1 MQIKKNYRP
10 WLVLWTAVILSS
22 PVQAQLRAK
31 TYKKIPLLQLQD
43 TAFRCTIIG
52 KEVYL
57 DGDIYLGDT
66 TALNRLQQLA
76 FGLAIDD
83 SWLLQTRWKNSLV
96 PVLVDNNFQVS
107 EKNSIIEGL
116 NEIMAATNIAFK
128 LRSTETDYIF
138 YKKVSE
144 EELGFKGGR
153 SPVGRQ
159 GNMQEI
165 RISAMSKN
173 VAKHETLHSLGFFHE
188 QSRPD
193 RDDFVTIQ
201 TKNIQKGAEGNF
213 DKHIFFVKPIG
224 GYDFMSIMH
233 YGARDF
239 GIPDND
245 NFPKQTIKKKSNPD
259 DTIMRGEDL
268 SRRDIAAVNT
278 IYPLRGS
285 PRTPLP
291 VFTDLYGDN
300 EAWTDEAYYG
310 SKGTYL
316 ADVTGDG
323 RADAIVVND
332 GGITV
337 RRSQNGAFASNE
349 SWTGSAFFGEKSTH
363 FADVTGDG
371 KADCIAVN
379 LMGISVAISTGNAF
393 APAITWYNGQ
403 ISDTKGAYFADVTGD
418 GKADAI
424 SVSSTGIQV
433 HRSTGVGFA
442 APGSWTNSAYF
453 GTRGIYF
460 ADVTGDRKAD
470 AIVVN
475 DGGVTVRRSNG
486 TSFTDNETWTNN
498 PYYGNRGNYF
508 ADVTG
513 DGKADAIVV
522 NNDGVTVRRAGTNS
536 FLTNETGTGNP
547 YYSERL
553 MLFADLNGDRKADAI
568 VINNANV
575 VAKRAR

>member
-1 MQIKKNYRP
+1 MQIKKSYRP
-10 WLVLWTAVILSS
+10 WFTLCAAIILCGTLH
-22 PVQAQLRAK
+22 AQQKAK
-31 TYKKIPLLQLQD
+31 TYRKIPLLQLQD

-57 DGDIYLGDT
+57 GGDMHLGDT
-66 TALNRLQQLA
+66 AALNRLQQLSFA
-76 FGLAIDD
+76 LVVDD
-83 SWLLQTRWKNSLV
+83 NWIIQTRWKNSLV
-96 PVLVDNNFQVS
+96 PVVIDNNFQVS
-107 EKNSIIEGL
+107 EKNAIVESL
-116 NEIMAATNIAFK
+116 NEMMAATNIAFK
-128 LRSTETDYIF
+128 IRSTETDYIF
-138 YKKVSE
+138 YKKVSVQ
-144 EELGFKGGR
+144 ELGFSGGA

-165 RISAMSKN
+165 KISSVSKN
-173 VAKHETLHSLGFFHE
+173 VVKHETLHSLGFFHE

-193 RDDFVTIQ
+193 RDDFVTIL
-201 TKNIQKGAEGNF
+201 TNNIIKDAAGNF
-213 DKHIFFVKPIG
+213 DKYIFFVKPIG

-233 YGARDF
+233 YGLRDF
-239 GIPDND
+239 GIPGNN
-245 NFPKQTIKKKSNPD
+245 NFPRQTIRKKANPA

-268 SRRDIAAVNT
+268 SRRDITAVNT
-278 IYPLRGS
+278 IYPLRGF

-316 ADVTGDG
+316 ADVSGDG

-337 RRSQNGAFASNE
+337 RRSQNGAFAPNENWTSN
-349 SWTGSAFFGEKSTH
+349 AFFGNKSTH
-363 FADVTGDG
+363 FADVNGDG
-371 KADCIAVN
+371 RADAIAV
-379 LMGISVAISTGNAF
+379 SVLGTYVRIANRSLFNAQT
-393 APAITWYNGQ
+393 TWFNGLLE
-403 ISDTKGAYFADVTGD
+403 DTKGVFFADVTGD

-424 SVSSTGIQV
+424 AVGPNGIKV
-433 HRSTGVGFA
+433 YRSTGTGFSTA
-442 APGSWTNSAYF
+442 EQWTTNPYY
-453 GTRGIYF
+453 GTRGTYF
-460 ADVTGDRKAD
+460 ADVTGDGKAD

-486 TSFTDNETWTNN
+486 TVFTDNELWANN
-498 PYYGNRGNYF
+498 PYYGTRGNYF
-508 ADVTG
+508 ADVNG

-522 NNDGVTVRRAGTNS
+522 NDFGVTVRRAGANA
-536 FLTNETGTGNP
+536 FLPNETGTGNP

-568 VINNANV
+568 VVNNANV